1 MDSGFLRC
9 HWAKRT
15 INVLCGSRLL
25 AQASA
30 CRLHA
35 HNDTAV
41 VINQVAA
48 VLPHACRRAAFRRM
62 RGVWIGGGHLVLA
75 MRRLLYWVLHFKLSQ
90 ILAHRSVDLRGFHQ
104 LLSRNAALLGSVCLN
119 ESSIDR

>member
-1 MDSGFLRC
+1 MDSGFLPC

-15 INVLCGSRLL
+15 IMS
-25 AQASA
+25 SA
-30 CRLHA
+30 ALVSALRVAPVACT

-41 VINQVAA
+41 VINQV
-48 VLPHACRRAAFRRM
+48 VVVIPHACRRAAFRRI

-90 ILAHRSVDLRGFHQ
+90 VLPHRSVDLRGFHQ
-104 LLSRNAALLGSVCLN
+104 LLSRNTALLGSVCLN
-119 ESSIDR
+119 EGS